1 MCVNTCACD
10 TTATRPASN
19 SRGSSEVMKTT
30 RYVRAHQEAWAK
42 NTAPAHKAAHLAAR
56 EAAWSQSGHSVLC
69 VCLRN
74 AAEVLLGE
82 VQQLP
87 VLHPCQNRQHCY
99 WPGRVQGTG
108 SGDPTSYL
116 SGRQKENMT
125 SGQGEGRVPCRQTL
139 PQEVGQAPD
148 GQRVPMTSSPGKQ

>member
-1 MCVNTCACD
+1 MTERGRTSRDQKRYQLWVKHARVCVNTCACD

-19 SRGSSEVMKTT
+19 SRGSSGVMKTT
-30 RYVRAHQEAWAK
+30 RYVRAHLEAWAK

-99 WPGRVQGTG
+99 WPGRVQSTG

-116 SGRQKENMT
+116 QWET
-125 SGQGEGRVPCRQTL
+125 EGEHDIGT
-139 PQEVGQAPD
+139 G
-148 GQRVPMTSSPGKQ
+148 